1 MPGVL
6 VESDSATENPV
17 RAINPVFKSGTLSVN
32 RATRAVVVS
41 GCPLYLTDK
50 EFSVL
55 AILMQ
60 RKGVTITKQMIMD
73 HLYHGAN
80 QPALRIVDVFVCKLR
95 KKLSALS
102 GGETFIDTIRGR
114 GYVMRDI
121 VAMSENEVRA
131 VTHRAAA

>member
-6 VESDSATENPV
+6 VESDSGSENPV
-17 RAINPVFKSGTLSVN
+17 RAINPVIKSGTLSIN

-60 RKGVTITKQMIMD
+60 RKGVTITKQMIID
-73 HLYHGAN
+73 HLYHGVN

-102 GGETFIDTIRGR
+102 GGETFIDTIRGH
-114 GYVMRDI
+114 GYVMRDT
-121 VAMSENEVRA
+121 VVTSENEDQTVPQM
-131 VTHRAAA
+131 AAA